1 MQSGCFTTLPLGR
14 LPRKHMPRQKLHPK
28 TQGEKRS
35 LEKRVHINRNCIAYV
50 ASLKTLREKPSS
62 KNSQKEKEHN
72 NKPSWLHII
81 LYLLFFMN
89 RDQSSRLCM
98 NFMVLAT
105 MIYKILN
112 NQVVHLHGKS
122 KINY

>member
-1 MQSGCFTTLPLGR
+1 
-14 LPRKHMPRQKLHPK
+14 
-28 TQGEKRS
+28 
-35 LEKRVHINRNCIAYV
+35 VHINRNCIAYV

-62 KNSQKEKEHN
+62 KNSPKGKEHN

-81 LYLLFFMN
+81 LYLLFFVN

>member
-1 MQSGCFTTLPLGR
+1 M
-14 LPRKHMPRQKLHPK
+14 
-28 TQGEKRS
+28 
-35 LEKRVHINRNCIAYV
+35 HINRNCIAYV

-89 RDQSSRLCM
+89 RDIFKIMHELHGSCNNDLQDLKQSSG
-98 NFMVLAT
+98 T
-105 MIYKILN
+105 P
-112 NQVVHLHGKS
+112 S
-122 KINY
+122 W